1 VSVCFRAKLYQSVTG
16 LYQSV
21 AGLYLSVDSLDC
33 ISVSGTVGL
42 LVSPRGARGG
52 GSELESLRSPRVPQL
67 LLANIPGAYTSTLL
81 RTHTTRRAVGRSR
94 MS

>member
-1 VSVCFRAKLYQSVTG
+1 MSVCFRTRLYQSV
-16 LYQSV
+16 S
-21 AGLYLSVDSLDC
+21 GLYLSVDSLDC

-42 LVSPRGARGG
+42 LVSPRARGG

-67 LLANIPGAYTSTLL
+67 LLANIPGAHTSTLL
-81 RTHTTRRAVGRSR
+81 RTHTTRRAICRSR